1 MQLIRAALWMLIML
15 NVQAR
20 AYVPTLIP
28 AFVIWAWG
36 ETTVRKKSPPLRPL
50 STPTSLKKSQHQHQ
64 MPVRPTPILIYVSGV
79 FTNVLPYFDIS
90 DDNSTNNG
98 SNPFGPKKDKEEMR
112 YGTKNEQNTVGLVVI
127 LMVGVTSIFMAFAGA
142 ALCYRFFFQLEWW
155 AWHARPPDKATP
167 NVMFLLL
174 LHRFARRTQL
184 SSCQNS
190 CSSMYLSRNM
200 FKDTMTAIPLPFFKK
215 ARRIK
220 VDWLFIHIFVTFG
233 KEK

>member
-155 AWHARPPDKATP
+155 AWHMPP
-167 NVMFLLL
+167 
-174 LHRFARRTQL
+174 
-184 SSCQNS
+184 
-190 CSSMYLSRNM
+190 
-200 FKDTMTAIPLPFFKK
+200 
-215 ARRIK
+215 
-220 VDWLFIHIFVTFG
+220 
-233 KEK
+233 